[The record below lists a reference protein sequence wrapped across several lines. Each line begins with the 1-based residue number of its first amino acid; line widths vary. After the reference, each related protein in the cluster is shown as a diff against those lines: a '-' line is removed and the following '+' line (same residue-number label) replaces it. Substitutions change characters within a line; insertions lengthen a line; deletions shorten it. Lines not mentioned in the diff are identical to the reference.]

1 MGNKI
6 IVEISKNK
14 LEKNCKENIKDCD
27 YCKCLDKKDY
37 RQMLHCYIWFGG
49 YLKIKEQKNGNKGTE
64 D

>member
-1 MGNKI
+1 MENKI

-14 LEKNCKENIKDCD
+14 LEKNCKENIQDCD

-49 YLKIKEQKNGNKGTE
+49 YLKIKEQ
-64 D
+64 